1 MSKATEQNDK
11 LKRAIIISAVLH
23 VILFAALIWSSFDEN
38 IEASAGGGGGSSIDA
53 VMVDSG
59 AVVEQYK
66 RMQSQESS
74 AKRSDEQRK
83 MKEQQAAEELRE
95 KQAAEQE
102 RLKQLEK
109 ERLAA
114 QEQKKQA
121 EEAAKQAE
129 LKQKQ
134 AEEAAAKAAADA
146 KAKAEADAKAAEEA
160 AKKAAADALKKKAE
174 AAEAAAAEAR
184 KKAATEAAEKAKAE
198 AEKKA
203 AAEKAAADKKA
214 AAEKAAAD
222 KKAAEK
228 AAAEKAAADKKA
240 AAEKAAA
247 DKKAAAAK
255 AAAEKAAAAKA
266 AAEADD
272 IFGELS
278 SGKNAPKTGGG
289 AKGNNASPAGS
300 GNTKNNGASGADI
313 NNYAG
318 QIKSAIES
326 KFYDA
331 SSYAGKTCTLRIK
344 LAPDGMLLDIKPE
357 GGDPALCQ
365 AALAAA
371 KLAKIPKPPSQAVY
385 EVFKNA
391 PLVGLEF
398 NFVFPFRRENA
409 DDPGV
414 PQLRRNDFRT
424 PAVVDKGGEHAIFP
438 RRMNGHGHVRRSDR
452 ERPLRK
458 HLLRDRLVNA
468 VISQF
473 AGAGH
478 GRDLPFQWQ
487 REITQLPRT
496 DLPPEE
502 EGDARPRG
510 LRQPGGV
517 KRPAAAGHSSKR

>member
-160 AKKAAADALKKKAE
+160 AKKAAADAKKKAEAEAAKAAVEAQKKAEAAAAALKKKAE

-228 AAAEKAAADKKA
+228 AAAENDLLHLFIVS
-240 AAEKAAA
+240 E
-247 DKKAAAAK
+247 
-255 AAAEKAAAAKA
+255 
-266 AAEADD
+266 
-272 IFGELS
+272 
-278 SGKNAPKTGGG
+278 
-289 AKGNNASPAGS
+289 
-300 GNTKNNGASGADI
+300 
-313 NNYAG
+313 
-318 QIKSAIES
+318 
-326 KFYDA
+326 DA
-331 SSYAGKTCTLRIK
+331 SLVPFKIRKQLVMKGTAHLKNICYHDSGPYIISNATFPSYFQK
-344 LAPDGMLLDIKPE
+344 DE
-357 GGDPALCQ
+357 
-365 AALAAA
+365 
-371 KLAKIPKPPSQAVY
+371 
-385 EVFKNA
+385 
-391 PLVGLEF
+391 
-398 NFVFPFRRENA
+398 
-409 DDPGV
+409 
-414 PQLRRNDFRT
+414 
-424 PAVVDKGGEHAIFP
+424 
-438 RRMNGHGHVRRSDR
+438 
-452 ERPLRK
+452 
-458 HLLRDRLVNA
+458 NA
-468 VISQF
+468 VIESH
-473 AGAGH
+473 AML
-478 GRDLPFQWQ
+478 DLTVFTQIAKVLG
-487 REITQLPRT
+487 ITRRYVGEEPTSLVTGIYNRIMSEKLPEQGIECIVVPRKT
-496 DLPPEE
+496 CEDTPISASNVRLALQNGDYDTLSKLVPQTTLDYFKSPEAIPVIE
-502 EGDARPRG
+502 RI
-510 LRQPGGV
+510 RQQENV
-517 KRPAAAGHSSKR
+517 IHY